1 MKKKFG
7 GQKVSLVDSE
17 IKAFLNNYYSAEISQ
32 LGKILSGNH
41 SQAYSY
47 CYKHESFV
55 LRVSTDNY
63 GYLKDQ
69 LVFKKLTNE
78 NIPVPYI
85 LDIGIIKE
93 EVHFCISKKIE
104 GDSIRNQYKRGDYS
118 SFKEQFDYIERIS
131 KIAPMGEGFGQ
142 WNPEGQ
148 AFQDTINE
156 YIDRVYNK
164 HDWAAYKKF
173 TYFDAD
179 FALKM
184 KENLDGLISH
194 SSNVRELVH
203 GDFGN
208 DNLIIENGRIKGI
221 IDWGNSYYG
230 DHLFDVGRI
239 VLYCPNREVAVREA
253 LDFYSESTYVNFKE
267 RILAGVYFT
276 MMANYG
282 FAVLNGNEASCLSS
296 SKRII
301 QTEELFNSY

>member
-1 MKKKFG
+1 MENKFG
-7 GQKVSLVDSE
+7 GERVCLVDSE
-17 IKAFLNNYYSAEISQ
+17 IEAFLNNYHTTDISQ
-32 LGKILSGNH
+32 LDRILSGNH
-41 SQAYSY
+41 SQAHSY
-47 CYKHESFV
+47 CSNHESYV

-69 LVFKKLTNE
+69 LVFKKLTDE
-78 NIPVPYI
+78 SIPVPYI

-104 GDSIRNQYKRGDYS
+104 GDSVRDQYNRDDYS
-118 SFKEQFDYIERIS
+118 SFKQQSEYIERIS
-131 KIAPMGEGFGQ
+131 NIAPMGEGFGQ
-142 WNPEGQ
+142 WNPEGH
-148 AFQDTINE
+148 ASKGTIKE
-156 YIDRVYNK
+156 YTDRVFNK
-164 HDWAAYKKF
+164 HDWAAYKQF
-173 TYFDAD
+173 SYFDAD
-179 FALKM
+179 FALEM
-184 KENLDGLISH
+184 KDKLDGLISY
-194 SSNVRELVH
+194 SANVRELVH

-208 DNLIIENGRIKGI
+208 DNIIIGNAKIKGI

-230 DHLFDVGRI
+230 DHFFDVGRI

-253 LDFYSESTYVNFKE
+253 LDFYTESTHRNFKE

-301 QTEELFNSY
+301 QTEALFNSY